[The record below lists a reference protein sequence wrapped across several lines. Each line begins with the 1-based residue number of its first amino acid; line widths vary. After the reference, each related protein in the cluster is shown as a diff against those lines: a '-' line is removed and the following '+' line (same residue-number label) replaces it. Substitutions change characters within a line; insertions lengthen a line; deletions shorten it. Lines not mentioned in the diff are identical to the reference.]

1 MFQILFVTHKIVVTI
16 FLLIYLVKTFL
27 FLRNNAEG
35 LLKFNKATK
44 MVERLVSV
52 LFLATG
58 IYLLLQA
65 PELGT
70 LFYIK
75 LIFVFASIPL
85 AVIGFK
91 KSNKALVI
99 LSFLL
104 ILGAY
109 GLAEASKKHLSKA
122 TGSTAIVNA
131 LDGAELYKVYCQKCH
146 GVDGKLGMMGAK
158 DLSASVLD
166 AAGII
171 TVVSNGK
178 DNMPAFGKELNAAQI
193 EEIAKY
199 TQTLRK

>member
-109 GLAEASKKHLSKA
+109 GLGFL
-122 TGSTAIVNA
+122 GWGFQGLGFRVQV
-131 LDGAELYKVYCQKCH
+131 LGFQCFWGFRVQGFWGLVFL
-146 GVDGKLGMMGAK
+146 GVKLK
-158 DLSASVLD
+158 RISVF
-166 AAGII
+166 
-171 TVVSNGK
+171 NW
-178 DNMPAFGKELNAAQI
+178 N
-193 EEIAKY
+193 
-199 TQTLRK
+199 LRRI